1 MVVTYCLMRTSAS
14 PLLPLLRSE
23 VQGELLA
30 LLLLH
35 PDESWSVTGLS
46 NVIRRPVQSVQ
57 REVARLASAGIVSEQ
72 RTGNIK
78 YVSANTDTPLFG
90 PLAELMAVTYGP
102 EPVLRGLIGTIPDVE
117 AAYIYGSWAAR
128 RAGEPG
134 PVPVDVDVVVIG
146 AVPLSTLD
154 DIAEQAEA
162 SLHRHV
168 HIRRI
173 SHDDWDA
180 AATPFIREIKSRPLI
195 ALRDAA

>member
-1 MVVTYCLMRTSAS
+1 MRTSAS

-35 PDESWSVTGLS
+35 PDESWSVTALS
-46 NVIRRPVQSVQ
+46 NTIGRPVQSVQ
-57 REVARLASAGIVSEQ
+57 REVARLAAAGIVTEQ

-78 YVSANTDTPLFG
+78 YVSANTDTPLYR

-102 EPVLRGLIGTIPDVE
+102 EPVLRGLIETIPATNE
-117 AAYIYGSWAAR
+117 AYIYGSWAAR

-134 PVPVDVDVVVIG
+134 PVPLDVDVIVIG

-154 DIAEQAEA
+154 DVAERAEA
-162 SLHRHV
+162 SLHRQV

-173 SHDDWDA
+173 SREDWDA
-180 AATPFIREIKSRPLI
+180 AATPFISEIKSRPLI
-195 ALRDAA
+195 PLRSAI